1 MNEIYS
7 FKKIIK
13 DLGDNLKSNRKNM
26 NQVSSDYYL
35 YDRTKFVRKYHDKDR
50 DIDLSYHIDLESI
63 STFLIQLSKYGRIIM
78 TDDEDRDIRT
88 KQIIEEKKLTR
99 KQIKEI
105 KYGFNN
111 ISKII

>member
-1 MNEIYS
+1 MNEIHS

-13 DLGDNLKSNRKNM
+13 DLGDNLKSNKKNM
-26 NQVSSDYYL
+26 KQVSDDYYL
-35 YDRTKFVRKYHDKDR
+35 YDRIKFVSKYHDKDR

-88 KQIIEEKKLTR
+88 KQIIEEKKLTN
-99 KQIKEI
+99 KQKLE
-105 KYGFNN
+105 KKNGLHKV
-111 ISKII
+111 S

>member
-1 MNEIYS
+1 MNEIHS

-13 DLGDNLKSNRKNM
+13 DLGDNLKSNKNNM
-26 NQVSSDYYL
+26 KHISPDYYL
-35 YDRTKFVRKYHDKDR
+35 YDRIKFVRMYHDKDR
-50 DIDLSYHIDLESI
+50 DIDLSYHIDLETI
-63 STFLIQLSKYGRIIM
+63 STFLIQLSKYGRVII

-105 KYGFNN
+105 KYGLHKV
-111 ISKII
+111 SKIL